1 VEKLRVTTWLNFIGV
16 ILNRLAQKGLE
27 LLSFQAD
34 IESPARIGRR
44 LAMLSGALLA
54 LALLSPPAPTPA
66 SSGGYL
72 YRATLLQAAPGKLL
86 EVVDLYKA
94 GWPGLKD
101 SGDEAPI
108 AMRHSQGD
116 RWDLLLLFPM
126 GSYEQFY
133 SPDRVARRAK
143 AAAATRAGL
152 ERLAADTARQE
163 DVFVLGPPLEEVRGK
178 LGDAGL
184 FHIEM
189 FEALPGQR
197 AGLYK
202 EREMENAYA
211 KALGEPENLIF
222 VRDAG
227 AAWDLFTVGP
237 FRDLKHYAESADV
250 PAAKQEDAAKA
261 AGFEGAR
268 FVGPYLRTFI
278 ALHHDT
284 LAVAVR

>member
-1 VEKLRVTTWLNFIGV
+1 MLF
-16 ILNRLAQKGLE
+16 AA
-27 LLSFQAD
+27 LLSFH
-34 IESPARIGRR
+34 
-44 LAMLSGALLA
+44 LLT
-54 LALLSPPAPTPA
+54 PPVAGTT
-66 SSGGYL
+66 L

-86 EVVDLYKA
+86 EVVELYKA
-94 GWPGLKD
+94 GWPGIQD
-101 SGDEAPI
+101 SGDEPPI

-126 GSYEQFY
+126 GSFEQFY
-133 SPDRVARRAK
+133 SPERVARRAK
-143 AAAATRAGL
+143 AAAAARAGL
-152 ERLAADTARQE
+152 ERLAADTARRE

-178 LGDAGL
+178 LGNAGF

-189 FEALPGQR
+189 FEALPGML
-197 AGLYK
+197 AGLYR

-222 VRDAG
+222 VRDSG

-250 PAAKQEDAAKA
+250 PAAKQEEAAKA
-261 AGFEGAR
+261 AGFEGAK

>member
-1 VEKLRVTTWLNFIGV
+1 
-16 ILNRLAQKGLE
+16 
-27 LLSFQAD
+27 
-34 IESPARIGRR
+34 
-44 LAMLSGALLA
+44 MLSSAFLTLALLA
-54 LALLSPPAPTPA
+54 APQPPAKA
-66 SSGGYL
+66 NGYL

-126 GSYEQFY
+126 GSFERFY
-133 SPDRVARRAK
+133 ASDRVLRRDK
-143 AAAATRAGL
+143 AAAAARADL
-152 ERLAADTARQE
+152 ERLRGDLARQE

-189 FEALPGQR
+189 FEALPGLLG
-197 AGLYK
+197 GLSK

-222 VRDAG
+222 VRDSG

-237 FRDLKHYAESADV
+237 YRDLKHYAESADV
-250 PAAKQEDAAKA
+250 PAAKQDEAAKA
-261 AGFEGAR
+261 AGFEGAQ
-268 FVGPYLRTFI
+268 FVGAYLRTFI

-284 LAVAVR
+284 LAVAVK

>member
-1 VEKLRVTTWLNFIGV
+1 MLNCAWLT
-16 ILNRLAQKGLE
+16 
-27 LLSFQAD
+27 
-34 IESPARIGRR
+34 
-44 LAMLSGALLA
+44 
-54 LALLSPPAPTPA
+54 LALLFAPPPA
-66 SSGGYL
+66 SSPGYL

-94 GWPGLKD
+94 GWPGLRD
-101 SGDEAPI
+101 SGDEPPI

-126 GSYEQFY
+126 ESYEQFY
-133 SPDRVARRAK
+133 ARERIQRRAK
-143 AAAATRAGL
+143 AAALSGAGAEL
-152 ERLAADTARQE
+152 QKLRGDIARQE
-163 DVFVLGPPLEEVRGK
+163 DVFVLGPPLEVVRGQ
-178 LGDAGL
+178 LGGAGF

-197 AGLYK
+197 AGLYR

-211 KALGEPENLIF
+211 KALAQPENLIF
-222 VRDAG
+222 VRDSG
-227 AAWDLFTVGP
+227 AAWDLFTVGAY
-237 FRDLKHYAESADV
+237 RDLKHYAESGDV
-250 PAAKQEDAAKA
+250 PAARQEEAAKA

-268 FVGPYLRTFI
+268 FVGAYLRTFI

>member
-1 VEKLRVTTWLNFIGV
+1 
-16 ILNRLAQKGLE
+16 
-27 LLSFQAD
+27 
-34 IESPARIGRR
+34 
-44 LAMLSGALLA
+44 MLSGALLA
-54 LALLSPPAPTPA
+54 LALLSPPPAAAP
-66 SSGGYL
+66 SSGYL
-72 YRATLLQAAPGKLL
+72 YRATLIQAAPGKLL

-94 GWPGLKD
+94 GWPGLRD

-126 GSYEQFY
+126 ATDEQFY
-133 SPDRVARRAK
+133 ARDRVARREK
-143 AAAATRAGL
+143 AAAAARSDLEKLRA
-152 ERLAADTARQE
+152 DVARQE
-163 DVFVLGPPLEEVRGK
+163 DVFVFGPPLEEVRGK
-178 LGDAGL
+178 LGNAGL

-189 FEALPGQR
+189 FEALPGQL
-197 AGLYK
+197 AGLYR

-222 VRDAG
+222 VRDSG

-250 PAAKQEDAAKA
+250 PAAKQEEAAKA

-284 LAVAVR
+284 LAVAVK

>member
-1 VEKLRVTTWLNFIGV
+1 
-16 ILNRLAQKGLE
+16 
-27 LLSFQAD
+27 
-34 IESPARIGRR
+34 
-44 LAMLSGALLA
+44 MLISALLVLRLFA
-54 LALLSPPAPTPA
+54 APPTTSP
-66 SSGGYL
+66 GGYL

-94 GWPGLKD
+94 GWPGLRD
-101 SGDEAPI
+101 SGDEAPL

-126 GSYEQFY
+126 GSFEQY
-133 SPDRVARRAK
+133 YAHERVLRREK
-143 AAAATRAGL
+143 AAAAARAEL
-152 ERLAADTARQE
+152 DRLRSDLARQE
-163 DVFVLGPPLEEVRGK
+163 DVFVLGPALEQVRGR
-178 LGDAGL
+178 LSDAGF

-189 FEALPGQR
+189 FEALPGMR
-197 AGLYK
+197 GGLYK

-222 VRDAG
+222 VRDSG
-227 AAWDLFTVGP
+227 AAWDLFTVGAY
-237 FRDLKHYAESADV
+237 RDLKHYAESANV
-250 PAAKQEDAAKA
+250 PAAKQDEAAKA

-284 LAVAVR
+284 LAVAIR

>member
-1 VEKLRVTTWLNFIGV
+1 MLG
-16 ILNRLAQKGLE
+16 
-27 LLSFQAD
+27 
-34 IESPARIGRR
+34 PAV
-44 LAMLSGALLA
+44 LA
-54 LALLSPPAPTPA
+54 LALLASPPPPTN
-66 SSGGYL
+66 SGYL

-94 GWPGLKD
+94 GWPGLRD

-126 GSYEQFY
+126 GSFEQFY
-133 SPDRVARRAK
+133 ARDRVLRREKAVAGAK
-143 AAAATRAGL
+143 AQL
-152 ERLAADTARQE
+152 EKLRDDIARQE

-178 LGDAGL
+178 LGDAGF

-189 FEALPGQR
+189 FEALPGMR
-197 AGLYK
+197 GGLLR

-222 VRDAG
+222 VRDSG
-227 AAWDLFTVGP
+227 AAWDLFTVGAY
-237 FRDLKHYAESADV
+237 RDLKHYAESADV
-250 PAAKQEDAAKA
+250 PAAKQEEAAKA

-284 LAVAVR
+284 LAVAVK